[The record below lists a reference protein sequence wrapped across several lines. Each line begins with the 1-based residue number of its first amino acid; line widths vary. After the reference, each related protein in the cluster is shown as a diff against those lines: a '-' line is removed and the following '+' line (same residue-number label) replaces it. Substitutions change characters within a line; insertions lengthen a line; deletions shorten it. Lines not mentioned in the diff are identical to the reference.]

1 MLRLLTRPLA
11 LLAIALGLGGA
22 FGGCSSLD
30 EWQRQAIFSPERDNP
45 RWFSEPLSGTEEYD
59 LALPNGDRV
68 HLWHVAQ
75 PQGAATAPTV
85 LYLHGAR
92 WNMNG
97 SVFRIARWHELGF
110 NVLAVDYRGF
120 GKSTELLPSEATAT
134 EDARLAF
141 EELKRRQPDPARRYV
156 YGHSLGGAL
165 AIDLAARELKDD
177 PNALAGVIIEST
189 FTSIPDVVRGMKWGW
204 VPGIGLAVTQP
215 FDSMSKIQ
223 QVRAPAAGAARH
235 RGQGGPARDGR
246 RAVRRGRQQ
255 CEEAGEDRGRH
266 PLGLEPH
273 RRRGLPRCR
282 AGVRASTGLGDHR
295 RQRAVTPRRYRL
307 EATRPPIRKRIG
319 AGALRKP
326 LRSCTK
332 RRIARSSMNSAD
344 DFACTRRSPGWDFAI
359 AKPCT

>member
-1 MLRLLTRPLA
+1 MLHLLTRPLA
-11 LLAIALGLGGA
+11 LLAVALGLGGA
-22 FGGCSSLD
+22 FVGCSSLD

-68 HLWHVAQ
+68 HMWHVAQ
-75 PQGAATAPTV
+75 PGEAATAPTV

-120 GKSTELLPSEATAT
+120 GKSTELLPSEQTAA

-141 EELKRRQPDPARRYV
+141 EELKRRQPDPSRRYV

-177 PNALAGVIIEST
+177 PSVVAGVIIEST

-204 VPGIGLAVTQP
+204 VPGIELAVTQP
-215 FDSMSKIQ
+215 FDSMSKIRH
-223 QVRAPAAGAARH
+223 VRSPLLVLHGTADRVVPHTMADELYAAAGSREKQLVKIEGGTH
-235 RGQGGPARDGR
+235 SGSSRMGGPVYSGAVLGFVR
-246 RAVRRGRQQ
+246 RAGS
-255 CEEAGEDRGRH
+255 G
-266 PLGLEPH
+266 
-273 RRRGLPRCR
+273 
-282 AGVRASTGLGDHR
+282 
-295 RQRAVTPRRYRL
+295 AVTY
-307 EATRPPIRKRIG
+307 
-319 AGALRKP
+319 
-326 LRSCTK
+326 SD
-332 RRIARSSMNSAD
+332 SAQ
-344 DFACTRRSPGWDFAI
+344 
-359 AKPCT
+359 